1 MRRILGIDP
10 GLDGGLVML
19 DDNGEILSQNIMP
32 TIKLKKKRMVDLR
45 GVIDLFNKLD
55 PHVCYLERVSAR
67 PGNGNV
73 SMFNFGYGFGAL
85 EMGLAALDI
94 PYVLV
99 PPQTWCKVMHQ
110 GLAKDIEAKTRSL
123 IVFKRSYPKIDLRA
137 SERCTIVHSGMLDA
151 LLIAEYGRRSSPA
164 LK

>member
-10 GLDGGLVML
+10 GLDGGFVML
-19 DDNGEILSQNIMP
+19 ADNGEILAKNIMP
-32 TIKLKKKRMVDLR
+32 TIKLKKKRLIDFR
-45 GVIDLFNKLD
+45 GVIDLFKEWN
-55 PHVCYLERVSAR
+55 PHLCYLEKVTSR

-73 SMFNFGYGFGAL
+73 SMFNFGYGYGAL
-85 EMGLAALDI
+85 EMALVALDI

-123 IVFKRSYPKIDLRA
+123 IVFKRSYPKLDLRA
-137 SERCTIVHSGMLDA
+137 TERCTTVHTGMLDA
-151 LLIAEYGRRSSPA
+151 LLIAEYGRRSS
-164 LK
+164 